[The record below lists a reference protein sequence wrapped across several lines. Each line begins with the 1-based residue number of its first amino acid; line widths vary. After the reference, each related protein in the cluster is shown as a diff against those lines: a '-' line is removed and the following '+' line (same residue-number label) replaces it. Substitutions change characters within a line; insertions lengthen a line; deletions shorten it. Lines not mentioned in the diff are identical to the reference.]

1 MRQHQSSIVPY
12 ALALLRLLVGF
23 VSVCIV
29 GTYMQEENRQRN
41 RTDMYHTIWYVDTY
55 IPPLSKN
62 WLSRS
67 VFESCVAVHNFFVS
81 TCLLC

>member
-67 VFESCVAVHNFFVS
+67 VLSPAWQCNFFVS